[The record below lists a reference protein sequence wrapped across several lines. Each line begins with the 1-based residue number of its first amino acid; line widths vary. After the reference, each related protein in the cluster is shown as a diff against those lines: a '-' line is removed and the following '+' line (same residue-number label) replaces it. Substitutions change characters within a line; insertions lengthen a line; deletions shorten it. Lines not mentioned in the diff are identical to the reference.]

1 MNWDKIADILVDTF
15 LYVTSFVIVVAI
27 IVVVII
33 IIGSKF
39 FNV

>member
-1 MNWDKIADILVDTF
+1 MNWDKIADILVDIF

-27 IVVVII
+27 I
-33 IIGSKF
+33 IIGAKF

>member
-15 LYVTSFVIVVAI
+15 LYVSSFVIVVAI
-27 IVVVII
+27 AFY
-33 IIGSKF
+33 IGAKF

>member
-15 LYVTSFVIVVAI
+15 LYVSSIIIFFVIVVAI
-27 IVVVII
+27 AFY
-33 IIGSKF
+33 IGSKF

>member
-15 LYVTSFVIVVAI
+15 LYITSFVIVVAI
-27 IVVVII
+27 III
-33 IIGSKF
+33 FAFYIGSKF

>member
-15 LYVTSFVIVVAI
+15 LYVTSLVIVVAI
-27 IVVVII
+27 III
-33 IIGSKF
+33 FAFYIGSKF